1 MSTTAPT
8 LPNAESLDRVVV
20 LLVDDQPMIGEAV
33 RRICAT
39 QPSIEFHFCADS
51 TKAVEAATRIEPTV
65 ILQDLVMPGIEG
77 LDLVVLYRQ
86 NEATRLIPLIVLS
99 SKEEAT
105 TKAEAF
111 ARGAND
117 YLVKLP
123 DPIEMLARIR
133 YHSRGYRALLERN
146 EAYRQLKSELDQ
158 AGDYVQSLLPP
169 TLNAA
174 DVAVRGAFIPSA
186 QLGGDFFGWN
196 ELADGNLALFLID
209 VCGHGVGPAL
219 LSVSVSNALHAGGYS
234 PQEILSPARVMTLLN
249 AAFPM
254 SSHRGMYF
262 TGWYGT
268 YNRTTRMLTWAGAG
282 HPPAM
287 VARLNGDYVEFDSQG
302 PPVGIVDGFEF
313 TQSTAQLEAGDR
325 FYLYSDGI
333 VEIPR
338 PDGTVWAHSD
348 FQLFARSDALKAAD
362 PIARMLDFTRGLQGR
377 SQFEDDVSIVEM
389 IIAKS

>member
-262 TGWYGT
+262 TGWYGI

>member
-1 MSTTAPT
+1 MSSTTDTTAGI
-8 LPNAESLDRVVV
+8 ASLDRVVV

-39 QPSIEFHFCADS
+39 QPSIEYHFCSDS
-51 TKAVEAATRIEPTV
+51 TKAVEAAARIEPTV
-65 ILQDLVMPGIEG
+65 ILQDLVMPGIDG
-77 LDLVVLYRQ
+77 LDLVVHYRQ
-86 NEATRLIPLIVLS
+86 NEATRLVPLIVLS

-123 DPIEMLARIR
+123 DPIEILARIR

-146 EAYRQLKSELDQ
+146 EAYRQLKGELDQ

-169 TLNAA
+169 TLNAP
-174 DVAVRGAFIPSA
+174 DLAVRGAFIPSA
-186 QLGGDFFGWN
+186 QLGGDFFGWS
-196 ELADGNLALFLID
+196 EIADGILAIFLID

-219 LSVSVSNALHAGGYS
+219 LSVSVSNALHAGGFS
-234 PQEILSPARVMTLLN
+234 REELLSPARVMTLLN

-254 SSHRGMYF
+254 SNHRGMYF
-262 TGWYGT
+262 TGWYGVF
-268 YNRTTRMLTWAGAG
+268 NRSTRMLTWAGAG

-287 VARLNGDYVEFDSQG
+287 VTRANGDFIEFGSDG
-302 PPVGIVDGFEF
+302 PPVGIVGGFEF
-313 TQSTAQLEAGDR
+313 TESSAQLEQGDR
-325 FYLYSDGI
+325 FYVYSDGI

-338 PDGTVWAHSD
+338 PDGTVWSHSD

-362 PIARMLDFTRGLQGR
+362 PIARMLEFTRGLQGF
-377 SQFEDDVSIVEM
+377 SQFTDDVSIVEM
-389 IIAKS
+389 IISPA

>member
-117 YLVKLP
+117 
-123 DPIEMLARIR
+123 
-133 YHSRGYRALLERN
+133 
-146 EAYRQLKSELDQ
+146 
-158 AGDYVQSLLPP
+158 
-169 TLNAA
+169 
-174 DVAVRGAFIPSA
+174 
-186 QLGGDFFGWN
+186 
-196 ELADGNLALFLID
+196 
-209 VCGHGVGPAL
+209 
-219 LSVSVSNALHAGGYS
+219 
-234 PQEILSPARVMTLLN
+234 
-249 AAFPM
+249 
-254 SSHRGMYF
+254 
-262 TGWYGT
+262 
-268 YNRTTRMLTWAGAG
+268 
-282 HPPAM
+282 
-287 VARLNGDYVEFDSQG
+287 
-302 PPVGIVDGFEF
+302 
-313 TQSTAQLEAGDR
+313 
-325 FYLYSDGI
+325 
-333 VEIPR
+333 
-338 PDGTVWAHSD
+338 
-348 FQLFARSDALKAAD
+348 
-362 PIARMLDFTRGLQGR
+362 
-377 SQFEDDVSIVEM
+377 
-389 IIAKS
+389 